1 VNYKFGLGLG
11 ELQVWVRIKWIKIRV
26 RVKWIAY
33 RRRKKFCLANFYSTK
48 RFVIE
53 FQGESLEQFLS
64 YRAHF
69 QRYQQFRGFWQY
81 TATSSRSCLKYHY
94 VSPHLELENDWN
106 QSSSIPLADRQFVP
120 PHLQEFVWRKSDK
133 HQEWYQSIQ

>member
-1 VNYKFGLGLG
+1 MNYKFGLGLS
-11 ELQVWVRIKWIKIRV
+11 ELHT
-26 RVKWIAY
+26 AAE
-33 RRRKKFCLANFYSTK
+33 KKFVWQIFIARK
-48 RFVIE
+48 GFVIE

-69 QRYQQFRGFWQY
+69 QRYQHFRGFWQS

-94 VSPHLELENDWN
+94 LSPHLELENDWN

-120 PHLQEFVWRKSDK
+120 PHLQEFV
-133 HQEWYQSIQ
+133 